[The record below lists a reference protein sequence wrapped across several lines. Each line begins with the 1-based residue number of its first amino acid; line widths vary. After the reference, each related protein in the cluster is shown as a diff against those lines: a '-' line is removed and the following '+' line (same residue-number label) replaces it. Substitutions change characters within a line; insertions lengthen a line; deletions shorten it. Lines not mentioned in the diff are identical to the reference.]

1 MKKFMLTYWVE
12 THYLS
17 ARYYFGSAD
26 EDGDEGLMNE
36 LAPILRAVRIG
47 RTARAWWLERPR
59 GNVTEG
65 SSLAGAHFTKGY
77 DNLDLEDSW
86 QSWEYLK

>member
-36 LAPILRAVRIG
+36 LAMRRLLQKLRDR
-47 RTARAWWLERPR
+47 ER
-59 GNVTEG
+59 GNCRVHPIAFSWIENDKNKPTEADDA
-65 SSLAGAHFTKGY
+65 LQY
-77 DNLDLEDSW
+77 
-86 QSWEYLK
+86 